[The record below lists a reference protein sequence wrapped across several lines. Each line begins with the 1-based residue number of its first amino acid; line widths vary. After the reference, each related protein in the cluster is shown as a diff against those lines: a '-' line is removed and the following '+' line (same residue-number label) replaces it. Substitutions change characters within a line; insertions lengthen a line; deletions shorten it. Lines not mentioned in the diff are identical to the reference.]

1 MVKNAL
7 KIWMRRFNNAAFRQ
21 KFPWLTF
28 IELKKRKGLEIR
40 TVISLCYQSTVLC
53 WWIVKTL

>member
-21 KFPWLTF
+21 KLPCLTF
-28 IELKKRKGLEIR
+28 IELKKRRRDCRLEQHCV
-40 TVISLCYQSTVLC
+40 TGQQYFAGG
-53 WWIVKTL
+53 W